1 MILTSV
7 EDSRIND
14 YEKTNST
21 IMKQLYEFIIKLFE
35 SFIDGLKF
43 WNWTEKDIA
52 PFIVLFLLGFFFS
65 DIRDFVLSL
74 FY

>member
-1 MILTSV
+1 
-7 EDSRIND
+7 
-14 YEKTNST
+14 
-21 IMKQLYEFIIKLFE
+21 MKQLYEFIIKLFE